1 MASIWDD
8 IVAAVANKEVP
19 LESAV
24 DQIEMMGFPRG
35 TATKIATGEL
45 PMDAASRE
53 ARRVEQNFIDPVYHS
68 GNLEGATEVR
78 PGSILWASDQ
88 PPVAA
93 SYATLPHNTSGGLGN
108 AGYRLYVN
116 PENYA
121 SYNAEG
127 AMWENLEMPLNDIE
141 MPDGTKVPI
150 TRVNPDDPTYT
161 STDDAVQF
169 VTGQRGRNDSVDMD
183 YASGVKI
190 KNVDDFGPNID
201 AGMQV
206 GEDMGLSVDEV
217 TDLTEGYGMTNYGI
231 VSPESVRLE
240 GAAFDPD
247 NVGMPYL
254 MGAVGNESPGVLD
267 RATSLGGTA
276 ADLATQTWDNMS
288 LLEKAALVTSPI
300 PFIGAGTGIAA
311 DVMNMVNNP
320 EERTFLNAALLASNF
335 IPGNKIAGAGMA
347 IVDAGKNAAQQAMR
361 VVGRRADDLPG
372 VVQYDSLYHGSTN
385 ADLKGLSVDKSQRTE
400 FGALPAISA
409 SDDPLLSKAFTRG
422 ELGDQP
428 VGAVY
433 KAQGPF
439 KVLDISTPEG
449 RKQWDDLGQDPQK
462 ALDAGFD
469 GVQFNNVEEYRID
482 AFYKD
487 IDPSAV
493 RDAKEV
499 QLFRD
504 VKDVER
510 VGKVGVDVPDQ
521 AKVIDGFTGL
531 NADEKAALRPLFTQR
546 ASRIAALE
554 AKDSAAKSPYQMRN
568 ERYKVGENLSEEE
581 RAEYNSL
588 LEGLVKA
595 RLAGRTGASADDIA
609 KELLGE

>member
-1 MASIWDD
+1 MASIWDE

-68 GNLEGATEVR
+68 GNLEGISEITPNR
-78 PGSILWASDQ
+78 ILWASDNPAVTAGYGRQ
-88 PPVAA
+88 AGGTYP
-93 SYATLPHNTSGGLGN
+93 GLGN

-127 AMWENLEMPLNDIE
+127 SMWENLEMPLNDIE

-161 STDDAVQF
+161 STDDLAQF
-169 VTGQRGRNDSVDMD
+169 VTGQRGAKESIDTD

-190 KNVDDFGPNID
+190 KNVDDPGGNYE
-201 AGMQV
+201 ASRMV
-206 GEDMGLSVDEV
+206 AESMGLGGDEIV
-217 TDLTEGYGMTNYGI
+217 DLTEGYGMTNYGI

-267 RATSLGGTA
+267 RVTSLGGTA
-276 ADLATQTWDNMS
+276 ADLATQTWDDMS

-300 PFIGAGTGIAA
+300 PFVGAGTGIAA

-347 IVDAGKNAAQQAMR
+347 MVDAGKNSYR
-361 VVGRRADDLPG
+361 KVVDTFTKVPEAD
-372 VVQYDSLYHGSTN
+372 
-385 ADLKGLSVDKSQRTE
+385 
-400 FGALPAISA
+400 
-409 SDDPLLSKAFTRG
+409 
-422 ELGDQP
+422 
-428 VGAVY
+428 
-433 KAQGPF
+433 
-439 KVLDISTPEG
+439 
-449 RKQWDDLGQDPQK
+449 
-462 ALDAGFD
+462 
-469 GVQFNNVEEYRID
+469 
-482 AFYKD
+482 
-487 IDPSAV
+487 
-493 RDAKEV
+493 KEV
-499 QLFRD
+499 LTAAFDQVRTRLD
-504 VKDVER
+504 ELKAKD
-510 VGKVGVDVPDQ
+510 
-521 AKVIDGFTGL
+521 
-531 NADEKAALRPLFTQR
+531 AALKTP
-546 ASRIAALE
+546 S
-554 AKDSAAKSPYQMRN
+554 QMRN
-568 ERYKVGENLSEEE
+568 DRYSTPQNLSESEL
-581 RAEYNSL
+581 AEYNSL
-588 LEGLVKA
+588 MERSVNA
-595 RLAGRTGASADDIA
+595 SMAGRMGKTSEEIL
-609 KELLGE
+609 KELRGE

>member
-1 MASIWDD
+1 MASIRDE
-8 IVAAVANKEVP
+8 IVAAVSSKQVP

-45 PMDAASRE
+45 PMDLASRE
-53 ARRVEQNFIDPVYHS
+53 ARRVQQNFIDPVYHS

-78 PGSILWASDQ
+78 PGSILWASDS
-88 PPVAA
+88 PAVAA
-93 SYATLPHNTSGGLGN
+93 GYGRSGADTYPGQGN
-108 AGYRLYVN
+108 AGYRLFVN

-121 SYNAEG
+121 KYDAEG
-127 AMWENLEMPLNDIE
+127 SMWENLENPLNNIE
-141 MPDGTKVPI
+141 MPDGTKI
-150 TRVNPDDPTYT
+150 NISGVNPSDPTYT
-161 STDDAVQF
+161 STDDVAQYVS
-169 VTGQRGRNDSVDMD
+169 GLRGRNESVDTD
-183 YASGVKI
+183 YASGVMI
-190 KNVDDFGPNID
+190 KNVDDPGGNYE
-201 AGMQV
+201 ASRLV
-206 GEDMGLSVDEV
+206 AESMGLGGDEI

-247 NVGMPYL
+247 NVGTPYL

-300 PFIGAGTGIAA
+300 PFVGAGTGIAA

-347 IVDAGKNAAQQAMR
+347 MVDAGKNAAQQAMR
-361 VVGRRADDLPG
+361 VVGRRADDVPG
-372 VVQYDSLYHGSTN
+372 VVEYDSLYHGSTN

-422 ELGDQP
+422 ELGDQS

-449 RKQWDDLGQDPQK
+449 RKQWDDLGQDPQR
-462 ALDAGFD
+462 ARDAGFD
-469 GVQFNNVEEYRID
+469 GVQFDNVEQYRIE

-487 IDPSAV
+487 IDPTAV

-504 VKDVER
+504 VKDVEK
-510 VGKVGVDVPDQ
+510 VGKVGIDVPDQ
-521 AKVIDGFTGL
+521 TKIIDTFQGL
-531 NADEKAALRPLFTQR
+531 SGEEKIALRPLFTQR
-546 ASRIAALE
+546 AARIAALE
-554 AKDSAAKSPYQMRN
+554 AKDNAAMTPSQMRN
-568 ERYKVGENLSEEE
+568 ERYKVGENLSDEE

-588 LEGLVKA
+588 VEGIVKA
-595 RLAGRTGASADDIA
+595 RLAGRTGASADEIA
-609 KELLGE
+609 KELMGE